1 MLDEK
6 AKGREI
12 KPVPAPERR
21 GQVIDLMQ
29 ALKQSL
35 EKSRPRK
42 KATTGQKKR
51 ESLDSLTGQALIH
64 DQL

>member
-35 EKSRPRK
+35 EEESRCRSEE
-42 KATTGQKKR
+42 AG
-51 ESLDSLTGQALIH
+51 ESLVLL
-64 DQL
+64 